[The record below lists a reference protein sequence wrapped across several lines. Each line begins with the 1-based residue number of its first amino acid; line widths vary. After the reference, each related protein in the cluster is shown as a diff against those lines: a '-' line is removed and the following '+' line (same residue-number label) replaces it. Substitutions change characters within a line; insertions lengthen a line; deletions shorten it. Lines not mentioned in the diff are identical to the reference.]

1 MGRENMVYALIFI
14 IEVGVG
20 ASRRDEQPR
29 KKV

>member
-1 MGRENMVYALIFI
+1 MGRENMVCALIVI

-20 ASRRDEQPR
+20 ASRRNDKPR